1 MMTEDQL
8 IEVLQGMKVGR
19 KWGVR
24 YKHSDSLIEQ
34 ENQGIS
40 PLCWLLTLKG
50 VERIELIPLPEEIMF
65 NGVMIPAPLRVA
77 PEIGTVYYVARPD
90 MIGHHHASHWENDAR
105 DRLWLERGLAHLTA
119 EAAARHGKAM
129 TV

>member
-8 IEVLQGMKVGR
+8 IEVLQGVKAGR
-19 KWGVR
+19 KWGIR
-24 YKHSDSLIEQ
+24 YKSSGDLIEQ
-34 ENQGIS
+34 HSQCVDALCRCV
-40 PLCWLLTLKG
+40 PLND
-50 VERIELIPLPEEIMF
+50 VERIELIPLPEETMF

-77 PEIGTVYYVARPD
+77 PEIGTVYYVATLETNEYKYKD
-90 MIGHHHASHWENDAR
+90 VWR
-105 DRLWLERGLAHLTA
+105 DDPIDRRRLERGLVHPTA